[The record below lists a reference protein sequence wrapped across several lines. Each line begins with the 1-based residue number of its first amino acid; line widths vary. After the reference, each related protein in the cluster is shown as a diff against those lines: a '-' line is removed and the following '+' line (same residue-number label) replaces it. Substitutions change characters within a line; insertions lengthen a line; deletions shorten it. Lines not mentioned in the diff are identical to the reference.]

1 MDTREILDKSYESE
15 LIDRGTITIRVVVLP
30 RLVLSQEVDQERD
43 DVSGVDG
50 EAIDLDD
57 DDLGEQK
64 RPIDSYLEASKRG
77 KGVVVFLV
85 NGQRQHQLDNSIIQR
100 ELELKYLRNRMM
112 VIVDVDGLSQQVLS
126 RLMSGA
132 RQSFYQG
139 EHYAALLRRVIDTL
153 KDDPDLVRLEEAAAQ
168 AVASLRSGDKAVKD
182 ALDKLIHEH
191 ASRGKPQYGS
201 QKPGTSSRGGEGG
214 ALLQTEEAVVESQTG
229 PSAEGP
235 VLRFDSSSG
244 SIRLVPDVPCQM
256 NYMLYPSN
264 AGRILTFQ
272 IDSVPPI
279 PDLVMKHEEFDHGRV
294 VTLLFPSPTDDSEPN
309 YPIRATLTALAMVE
323 GYTAP
328 RIVTTHLIINPRA
341 VRSPKPPTQPPI
353 LLDVPT
359 FVRLLT
365 RQPITMVAGGSDV
378 HLKLKWDGKDE
389 LLGGPHPTWT
399 RRVILS
405 GATDHIEQAAFTRP
419 EGGRFELVLPVPPQ
433 ALPGDNLSW
442 RIDLQ
447 GPSGETLSTAF
458 TTVVVEPLAARQY
471 TMQIE
476 GGREDYENY
485 EIVYL
490 TREEWNVVQCFD
502 HEQWTAQDPG
512 AFDAPTGDKPLR
524 LYINMDY
531 EPLQEFVQE
540 MTRRQLAEATIDQ
553 RKHRYTTHMGY
564 HLYQMYMASHERSAA
579 QGDDEGDLKEEAMR
593 HEIARVAKTMLQ
605 LMDRA

>member
-1 MDTREILDKSYESE
+1 MDTRETLDKSFESE

-30 RLVLSQEVDQERD
+30 RLVSPQDTEQERD
-43 DVSGVDG
+43 EVSGVEG

-57 DDLGEQK
+57 DDVGEQK

-85 NGQRQHQLDNSIIQR
+85 NGQRQHQLDNTIVQR

-139 EHYAALLRRVIDTL
+139 EHYAALTRRVIDTL

-191 ASRGKPQYGS
+191 ASRGKPQYGNE
-201 QKPGTSSRGGEGG
+201 KPGTSARGGAGG
-214 ALLQTEEAVVESQTG
+214 PLLQTEEAVVESQTG

-235 VLRFDSSSG
+235 VLRLDSSSG

-256 NYMLYPSN
+256 NYVLHPFN
-264 AGRILTFQ
+264 AERILTFQ

-279 PDLVMKHEEFDHGRV
+279 PDLVMKHEEFDHGRT
-294 VTLLFPSPTDDSEPN
+294 VTLLFSSPTDDSEPN

-323 GYTAP
+323 GYPAP
-328 RIVTTHLIINPRA
+328 RIVTTHLTINPRTG
-341 VRSPKPPTQPPI
+341 RSPKPPAQPPI
-353 LLDVPT
+353 LLDIPT
-359 FVRLLT
+359 FVRLIT
-365 RQPITMVAGGSDV
+365 RQPITMVAGGADV

-389 LLGGPHPTWT
+389 LLGGSHPTWT

-405 GATDHIEQAAFTRP
+405 GTTDHIEHAAFTRP
-419 EGGRFELVLPVPPQ
+419 EGGRFELVLPVPLQ
-433 ALPGDNLSW
+433 ASPGDNLSW

-447 GPSGETLSTAF
+447 GPNGETLSTAF
-458 TTVVVEPLAARQY
+458 TTAVVEPLAARQH
-471 TMQIE
+471 TMHIE

-485 EIVYL
+485 EIAYL
-490 TREEWNVVQCFD
+490 TREQWNLVQCFD
-502 HEQWTAQDPG
+502 HEQWTAHDPG
-512 AFDAPTGDKPLR
+512 AFDAPTGDKPLT

-540 MTRRQLAEATIDQ
+540 MTRKQLAETTIEQ

-564 HLYQMYMASHERSAA
+564 HLYQMYLASQE
-579 QGDDEGDLKEEAMR
+579 QPTEQPDEESDLKEEAMR
-593 HEIARVAKTMLQ
+593 YEIARVAKTMLQ